1 MQRAAPPSTYA
12 IQALLEGQKGA
23 LLRVGQTTLTRTAF
37 IAPGLYLAGL
47 RGRDLVRAT
56 AYASLSITAGLVL
69 YYAWG
74 RPKK

>member
-1 MQRAAPPSTYA
+1 MRASPPSTYA
-12 IQALLEGQKGA
+12 IQALLEGRQGA
-23 LLRVGQTTLTRTAF
+23 LWRVAKTTTTRTAL
-37 IAPGLYLAGL
+37 IAPGLYVAGL

-69 YYAWG
+69 YYAWI

>member
-1 MQRAAPPSTYA
+1 MRASPPSTYA

-23 LLRVGQTTLTRTAF
+23 LWRVGKTTTRTAL

-69 YYAWG
+69 YYAWMS
-74 RPKK
+74 PKK